1 MAPGRRGSSTP
12 LSYCVR
18 VEVKRSGWVGVAAAV
33 VFAAVLVARLP
44 ASWVIRTGGANALC
58 ASVDGSLWS
67 GSCTGMNIA
76 HNPIGDVSWELHP
89 ARLFLLQLAAR
100 ASAVH
105 GAAQASA
112 DVVLSFGGRITAHN
126 LVADLPLDPA
136 MIPGLPA
143 TLRGQAHFDLPLARM
158 EHGII
163 TQLQGRIDIHDLVD
177 HSGGEATALGSYRI
191 EFPAAPSGDEPVG
204 KLRDLDGPLA
214 VQGTMR
220 LTRQPGFDL
229 QGDVT
234 ARPGAPPALINN
246 IRFLGSPDALG
257 RRPFGISGTL

>member
-1 MAPGRRGSSTP
+1 MA
-12 LSYCVR
+12 
-18 VEVKRSGWVGVAAAV
+18 VAAAT
-33 VFAAVLVARLP
+33 VFAAVLVARMP
-44 ASWVIRTGGANALC
+44 ASWVIRTGGANDLC

-67 GSCTGMNIA
+67 GSCSGMNIA

-89 ARLFLLQLAAR
+89 ARLFLLQLAAH

-112 DVVLSFGGRITAHN
+112 DVALFFGGRITAHN
-126 LVADLPLDPA
+126 LVGDLPLDPNV
-136 MIPGLPA
+136 IPGLPA

-158 EHGII
+158 EHGIV
-163 TQLQGRIDIHDLVD
+163 TQLQGRIEIHDLVD
-177 HSGGEATALGSYRI
+177 RSGGEATALGSYVI
-191 EFPAAPSGDEPVG
+191 EFPAAASGEPVG